1 MVRDWFLD
9 QVGTPTHI
17 QRLAWP
23 EIAAGEHVLIS
34 APTGSG
40 KTLTAFLW
48 ALDRLFT
55 GAWEAGTTRVLYIS
69 PLRALNADIHRNLEG
84 PLEALRR
91 RFDAAPAETAAERGS
106 EPPHI
111 RVLTRSGDTPQS
123 ERRKMLRQPPE
134 ILVTTPESLNI
145 LLTSAGGRSL
155 LGGLEAVILDEIHA
169 VYGGKRGTHLI
180 TAVDRLVPL
189 SGEFQ
194 RIALSATVRPMD
206 KVAEFVGGFRILP
219 TDSSEPI
226 FEPRRVK
233 TLRSTDQKQYQV
245 QVRFP
250 LADAGDT
257 VDLESGSEDSARRDD
272 DSTWDVLTEDFRR
285 VIERNRSTLLFANS
299 RRTTE
304 KVTRLINARGGLRGA
319 QGTRELAYSHHGS
332 LSREVRTAVESRL
345 KEGRLKA
352 IVATNSLELGIDVG
366 SLDEVLMVQTPR
378 SMASAIQRVGR
389 AGHGVGEV
397 SRGVFF
403 PTDGRDLLEAA
414 VVARAVAQ
422 QDIEEMQAVSAPL
435 DVLAQVILSMV
446 CAEPWP
452 IDDLYHQ
459 VRTSA
464 PYRALPRKHFDLVLD
479 MLSGRYADS
488 RLRELRPRVLLDR
501 VRGLVRARKGQERLI
516 YLSGGTIADRGYF
529 TLRLHE
535 GMAKLG
541 ELDEEFVWERSV
553 GDVFTLGAQSW
564 RIQRITHNDVL
575 VRPAK
580 SGGTMAPFWRADA
593 QDRGFDLC
601 QEIAGFLE
609 RAEGRLGR
617 SDFLDELQS
626 EHHFDKSAAKALR
639 DYLQEQK
646 AATGGRLPR
655 RDRLLVERV
664 GGPVSGVAPDHHQ
677 VVLHSWWGG
686 KVHRPLALALQAAWD
701 EQQDAYQHEPL
712 EIFHDD
718 SCLLLRLPED
728 VEVAEVFALVAPE
741 QVEELL
747 RSQLEAS
754 GFFGSRFRWAAQTSM
769 LLPKAGFRQRTPL
782 WLNRQRSKKL
792 LESVKDYGDFPVVIE
807 TWRTC
812 LRDEFELDRLKE
824 MLSKV
829 RSGEI
834 PLETVCTTS
843 PSPLA
848 GNLVWQYTN
857 QHMYEDDSAEGG
869 GRAGQGGGLRPDVL
883 RELVYSSDQRP
894 KLPAALVA
902 DFDAKARRTA
912 DDYAPAP
919 GDELVLWLEER
930 VLVPGEATAAN
941 SQVRRLLEAV
951 VRDHDSLIDEVLASI
966 EDRAARVTL
975 PSASRPAWVALE
987 TVPRLVSALGFS
999 AQGGS
1004 VESLDVRSV
1013 RGGDL
1018 GAPARKGLD
1027 VLLTSAESTG
1037 ATEELGEGESSD
1049 AELGIAPLV
1058 AEFLRSTGPVDLDDL
1073 GAVWGRDGL
1082 DEVVETLTEAFG
1094 VVVDRLVDGAVTPQ
1108 ICDAENLEILLRR
1121 LRLDQRPTFEALDAR
1136 ELPLFVA
1143 HRQGLTDP
1151 ESGLD
1156 ALQERLECLFGW
1168 PAPAALWEAEIL
1180 PARLRPYYPSWLDSA
1195 LQSSELLWV
1204 GTGRQK
1210 LTFGF
1215 DSDLELFFDPNEFD
1229 PHDRAPPK
1237 ETDAEEGAALQ
1248 LDDLFGPE
1256 RRRVEFDDAVGLAG
1270 RSPTEVQDRLW
1281 QLAWQGRVSHDS
1293 YLPVRR
1299 GVGSGFEAPQASIRS
1314 ARTARRPGRRR
1325 GRRTGARNGGWTS
1338 GTQVTGSWRRL
1349 DLPENALD
1357 PLERDELN
1365 KDRVRLLLQRWGV
1378 LFRQLLDRE
1387 LPTMRWSKIFRALR
1401 LMELSGEVLAGHFFR
1416 GIQGLQFISH
1426 GAFRDLQRGLAQD
1439 VVYGLCAADS
1449 ASMCGVDIEDLK
1461 ASLPARRTSTHLVYL
1476 GRKLVLI
1483 SRRTGKDIELRVAA
1497 DHPRLVDFFVPL
1509 ETMLTREVDP
1519 ASSVL
1524 VETINDE
1531 PASSHAL
1538 ARHLET
1544 VFRVTREGDCL
1555 RLWKHF

>member
-1 MVRDWFLD
+1 MGQLELFHPLVRDWFLH
-9 QVGTPTHI
+9 QVGKPTHI

-48 ALDRLFT
+48 ALDRLMT
-55 GAWEAGTTRVLYIS
+55 GAWEAGKTRVLYVS
-69 PLRALNADIHRNLEG
+69 PLRALNADIRRNLEG
-84 PLEALRR
+84 PLQALRS
-91 RFDAAPAETAAERGS
+91 RFDQAS
-106 EPPHI
+106 EPGGNEPPPI

-123 ERRKMLRQPPE
+123 ERRKMLRHPPE

-145 LLTSAGGRSL
+145 LLTSASGRGL
-155 LGGLEAVILDEIHA
+155 LDGLEAVILDEIHA

-194 RIALSATVRPMD
+194 RIALSATVKPME
-206 KVAEFVGGFRILP
+206 KVAEFVGGYRVIP
-219 TDSSEPI
+219 SDAPEPV

-233 TLRSTDQKQYQV
+233 ILRSSDEKRYRV

-250 LADAGDT
+250 LASAGET
-257 VDLESGSEDSARRDD
+257 IDLEGGSRDSARRDD
-272 DSTWDVLTEDFRR
+272 DSSWDVLTEEFRR
-285 VIERNRSTLLFANS
+285 IIDRNRSTLLFANS

-304 KVTRLINARGGLRGA
+304 KVTRLINAQGGFSGP
-319 QGTRELAYSHHGS
+319 GELAYSHHGS
-332 LSREVRTAVESRL
+332 LSREVRTTVESRL

-352 IVATNSLELGIDVG
+352 IVATNSLELGIDIG

-403 PTDGRDLLEAA
+403 PTDGRDLLESA
-414 VVARAVAQ
+414 VVAQAVVEQ
-422 QDIEEMQAVSAPL
+422 EIEEMEAVAAPL

-446 CAEPWP
+446 CAESWP
-452 IDDLYHQ
+452 IDDLFHQ

-464 PYRALPRKHFDLVLD
+464 PYRHLPRRHFDLVID

-488 RLRELRPRVLLDR
+488 RVRELRPRVLVDR
-501 VRGLVRARKGQERLI
+501 VRGVVKARKGQERLI

-541 ELDEEFVWERSV
+541 DLDEEFVWERSV

-580 SGGTMAPFWRADA
+580 SGGAMAPFWRADA

-601 QEIAGFLE
+601 QKIAAFLE

-617 SDFLDELQS
+617 AEFLTELHDVHKLDE
-626 EHHFDKSAAKALR
+626 SAAPALR

-664 GGPVSGVAPDHHQ
+664 GGPVAGVAPGHHQ
-677 VVLHSWWGG
+677 VVIHSWWGG
-686 KVHRPLALALQAAWD
+686 KVHRPLALALQSAWD
-701 EQQDAYQHEPL
+701 ERQDAHQHEPL

-718 SCLLLRLPED
+718 ACLLLRLPED
-728 VEVAEVFALVAPE
+728 VDVSEVFALLSPE

-747 RSQLEAS
+747 RSQLEPS

-792 LESVKDYGDFPVVIE
+792 LDSVKEYGDFPVVIE

-824 MLSKV
+824 VLSRV
-829 RSGEI
+829 RSGEL
-834 PLETVCTTS
+834 PLETVSTTS

-857 QHMYEDDSAEGG
+857 QYMYEDDSADGKPG
-869 GRAGQGGGLRPDVL
+869 GRGLHADVL
-883 RELVYSSDQRP
+883 RELVYSSDLRP
-894 KLPAALVA
+894 RLPAELVA
-902 DFDAKARRTA
+902 DFERKAQRTA
-912 DDYAPAP
+912 EGYAPVP

-930 VLVPGEATAAN
+930 VLVPEGEARSLA
-941 SQVRRLLEAV
+941 SAV
-951 VRDHDSLIDEVLASI
+951 SRDHEIEPDEALASV
-966 EDRAARVTL
+966 EDRAARVIL
-975 PSASRPAWVALE
+975 PAATVPALVALE
-987 TVPRLVSALGFS
+987 TVPRLTAALGVGVEELEPRSVQGGELGPAARHRLALLFS
-999 AQGGS
+999 ASKSRDDDAGS
-1004 VESLDVRSV
+1004 
-1013 RGGDL
+1013 G
-1018 GAPARKGLD
+1018 
-1027 VLLTSAESTG
+1027 
-1037 ATEELGEGESSD
+1037 ELGM
-1049 AELGIAPLV
+1049 APLM
-1058 AEFLRSTGPVDLDDL
+1058 AEFLRSTGPVDLDEL
-1073 GAVWGRDGL
+1073 RSVWGPDRDGEL
-1082 DEVVETLTEAFG
+1082 METLKEAFG
-1094 VVVDRLVDGAVTPQ
+1094 VVVDRLVEGAAGPQ
-1108 ICDAENLEILLRR
+1108 LCDAENLEILLRR
-1121 LRLDQRPTFEALDAR
+1121 LRLDQRPTFEALDADY
-1136 ELPLFVA
+1136 LPLFIA
-1143 HRQGLTDP
+1143 QHQGLTDP
-1151 ESGLD
+1151 GVGLE
-1156 ALQERLECLFGW
+1156 ALQERLECLFGS
-1168 PAPAALWEAEIL
+1168 PTRAALWETEIL

-1204 GTGRQK
+1204 GTGQQR

-1215 DSDLELFFDPNEFD
+1215 ESDLELFFDPGDLPDGSDDED
-1229 PHDRAPPK
+1229 DALT
-1237 ETDAEEGAALQ
+1237 TDH
-1248 LDDLFGPE
+1248 LFGPDRLRIE
-1256 RRRVEFDDAVGLAG
+1256 LADAVSLAG
-1270 RSPTEVQDRLW
+1270 RSTAEVSDRLW

-1299 GVGSGFEAPQASIRS
+1299 GVSTGFKAPPAPKRPARPSHSGVAS
-1314 ARTARRPGRRR
+1314 TRRR
-1325 GRRTGARNGGWTS
+1325 GRWTS
-1338 GTQVTGSWRRL
+1338 GWRSGSQITGSWRRL
-1349 DLPENALD
+1349 DLPDVDLD
-1357 PLERDELN
+1357 PLERDELG
-1365 KDRVRLLLQRWGV
+1365 KGRVRLLLQRWGV
-1378 LFRQLLDRE
+1378 LFRHLLDRE
-1387 LPTMRWSKIFRALR
+1387 LPALRWSKIFRALR

-1416 GIQGLQFISH
+1416 GVQGLQFTSH
-1426 GAFRDLQRGLAQD
+1426 GAFRDLQRGLPEDAI
-1439 VVYGLCAADS
+1439 YSLCAADP
-1449 ASMCGVDIEDLK
+1449 ASMCGLDVETLK
-1461 ASLPARRTSTHLVYL
+1461 ANLPARRPSTHLVYL
-1476 GRKLVLI
+1476 GKELVLV
-1483 SRRTGKDIELRVAA
+1483 SRRNGKDLELCTSI
-1497 DHPRLVDFFVPL
+1497 DHPRLGEFFL
-1509 ETMLTREVDP
+1509 SFERMLTREADP
-1519 ASSVL
+1519 ISSVR
-1524 VETINDE
+1524 VETIDGE
-1531 PASSHAL
+1531 PAPGHPL
-1538 ARHLET
+1538 ARRLEN
-1544 VFRVTREGDCL
+1544 VFRVTREGEFL
-1555 RLWKHF
+1555 RLWKRFG